1 MEDILSFRP
10 MTTDDV
16 DAAYELVS
24 HAFARDREEI
34 LRRTPG
40 EVAHRKDRYRHFLST
55 DPAGAW
61 LAEDGEGRL
70 AGVSIALRRG
80 EIWILSLLAVDE
92 SYRGQGVG
100 KKLLQR
106 AMGYAEGCRGG
117 MIASST
123 HPAAMRS
130 YALAGFT
137 LCPTL
142 TARGYVDRR
151 SLPGRLG
158 VREGGGENDLRLA
171 AEVDRF
177 VRGAPHGPDLEF
189 LLDSGARMFVYEAEG
204 ERGYALTYK
213 GRPLVL
219 AARGEKASTALLW
232 EVLANSDPQREVE
245 ISWITAEQQWAVR
258 VALAAG
264 LVLEPAGPICIRGE
278 LGPLAPY
285 LPNGAFL

>member
-10 MTTDDV
+10 MTADDV
-16 DAAYELVS
+16 DAAHELVS
-24 HAFARDREEI
+24 HAFARDQEEI

-40 EVAHRKDRYRHFLST
+40 EVAHRKDRYRHFLAT
-55 DPAGAW
+55 DPTGAW
-61 LAEDGEGRL
+61 VAEDGEGRL
-70 AGVSIALRRG
+70 AGVSIALKRG

-92 SYRGQGVG
+92 RCRGRGVG

-106 AMGYAEGCRGG
+106 AMSYAEGCQGG

-137 LCPTL
+137 LRPTL

-151 SLPGRLG
+151 SLPGRLE
-158 VREGGGENDLRLA
+158 VREGGGRRDLRLA
-171 AEVDRF
+171 AEVDGL

-189 LLDSGARMFVYEAEG
+189 LLGAGARMFVYEAEG

-213 GRPLVL
+213 GRPLIL
-219 AARGEKASTALLW
+219 AAEGERSATALLW
-232 EVLANSDPQREVE
+232 RVLANAEPQGEVE

-258 VALAAG
+258 VVLAAG
-264 LVLEPAGPICIRGE
+264 LVLEPAGPICTRGE
-278 LGPLAPY
+278 LGPLVPY
-285 LPNGAFL
+285 LPSGAFL

>member
-1 MEDILSFRP
+1 LEDILSFRP
-10 MTTDDV
+10 MTADDV

-40 EVAHRKDRYRHFLST
+40 EVAHRKDRYRHFLAT
-55 DPAGAW
+55 DPGGAW
-61 LAEDGEGRL
+61 IAEEGGRL
-70 AGVSIALRRG
+70 AGISIALRREG
-80 EIWILSLLAVDE
+80 LWILSLLAVDE
-92 SYRGQGVG
+92 RCRGRGVG
-100 KKLLQR
+100 KRLLQR
-106 AMGYAEGCRGG
+106 AMSYAEGCRGS

-137 LCPTL
+137 LRPTL

-151 SLPGRLG
+151 SLPGRIR
-158 VREGGGENDLRLA
+158 VREGGEQDIELA
-171 AEVDRF
+171 AEVDGF

-189 LLDSGARMFVYEAEG
+189 LLGAGARMFVCEVGE
-204 ERGYALTYK
+204 ERGYALTHK
-213 GRPLVL
+213 GRPLIL
-219 AARGEKASTALLW
+219 AAEGERTATTLLW
-232 EVLANSDPQREVE
+232 RVLANAEPQREVE

-264 LVLEPAGPICIRGE
+264 LVLEPGGPVCIRGTV
-278 LGPLAPY
+278 GPLAPY
-285 LPNGAFL
+285 LPSGAFL